1 MAEKIRLPS
10 SEGGL
15 VRYSDE
21 DYQGKYQVKPAVVV
35 GICIAVI
42 VIFIIIE
49 VFGKGLLG

>member
-21 DYQGKYQVKPAVVV
+21 DYQGKYQVKPAIVV

-49 VFGKGLLG
+49 VFGAGLLS

>member
-21 DYQGKYQVKPAVVV
+21 DYQGRFQIRPEVVV
-35 GICIAVI
+35 GIGIAII
-42 VIFIIIE
+42 VIFTII
-49 VFGKGLLG
+49 GKFVL

>member
-42 VIFIIIE
+42 VIFILIE

>member
-1 MAEKIRLPS
+1 MGEKIRLPS

-21 DYQGKYQVKPAVVV
+21 DYQGKYQVRPAVIV

>member
-21 DYQGKYQVKPAVVV
+21 DYPSKLQLKPEYIIGFA
-35 GICIAVI
+35 IAVI
-42 VIFIIIE
+42 VIFAYLAA
-49 VFGKGLLG
+49 FGGSLFN